1 MAFVRCKGPD
11 GAEFTVDEA
20 AAKSMGD
27 EVAVLEDKPAVDV
40 NGRPLPPKPA
50 TDKAGRPKAAAT
62 DKAKEA

>member
-11 GAEFTVDEA
+11 GAEFTVDEQA
-20 AAKSMGD
+20 AASMGD
-27 EVAVLEDKPAVDV
+27 EVAVLDKPAVDI

-62 DKAKEA
+62 DKGKES